1 MSREQRRLM
10 DREML
15 KRIHESE
22 QKKEY
27 KKDYESEGG
36 WKEEREYPDF
46 QDLQPHSGEHSGRE
60 GDLSRVLK
68 KENLEEFHHYKKKDL
83 TAYYYIGR
91 DQDEENII
99 GILKETPGPL
109 AITGVHGV
117 GKSALIQHLS
127 DQLQQQEDWIVVN
140 ITNRDSAIPLFQYL
154 SEEIYQ
160 EADPSIRKMV
170 EVISGI
176 RVKNGQISINAPGE
190 KYRSIQYR
198 MLINSM
204 IRILKEAGASL
215 LLVMDPLSEDR
226 EEVRE
231 LIALS
236 QGLSRSGYPFSLILS
251 ASPADK
257 LSTRTY
263 PLEML
268 NPWDIKEAYNQLFT
282 DQVGLS
288 EDDLLHITRLTG
300 GYPLAYR
307 MLLDQIREHTD
318 LNSAHLSSV
327 ESSYR
332 TGLFRGVYYQLY
344 QPLSRVEKQILE
356 IMGERQEED
365 VPLTS
370 ICEKLGRPKSYLSVY
385 RKRLINEQIVR
396 TEIRGTLRFTFPMFG
411 DFLREYRILFQGK

>member
-1 MSREQRRLM
+1 M
-10 DREML
+10 DREERNRIYD
-15 KRIHESE
+15 KRQDKGPERDYV
-22 QKKEY
+22 KENPEY
-27 KKDYESEGG
+27 
-36 WKEEREYPDF
+36 REYPDF
-46 QDLQPHSGEHSGRE
+46 QDLQAPSEE
-60 GDLSRVLK
+60 EEQLSRVLK
-68 KENLEEFHHYKKKDL
+68 KEDLEEFHRYKKKDL

-91 DQDEENII
+91 EEDEENIVR
-99 GILKETPGPL
+99 ILEETPGPL

-117 GKSALIQHLS
+117 GKSALISHLS
-127 DQLQQQEDWIVVN
+127 DQLRKQEGWIVVE
-140 ITNRDSAIPLFQYL
+140 ISNRDSAIPLFQFL

-160 EADPSIRKMV
+160 EADPAIRKMV

-176 RVKNGQISINAPGE
+176 RVENGQISINAPGE

-204 IRILKEAGASL
+204 VRILKEAGCRL
-215 LLVMDPLSEDR
+215 LLVMDPLAEDR
-226 EEVRE
+226 EEVRD

-236 QGLSRSGYPFSLILS
+236 QGLSRGGYPLSLILP

-257 LSTRTY
+257 LSIRAY

-268 NPWDIKEAYNQLFT
+268 NPWDVKEAYNQLFT

-288 EDDLLHITRLTG
+288 EDDLLHMTRLTG

-307 MLLDQIREHTD
+307 MLLDQIRENPD
-318 LNSAHLSSV
+318 LDSAHLSSV

-332 TGLFRGVYYQLY
+332 TGLFRGVYYELY
-344 QPLSRVEKQILE
+344 QSLSRVEKQILD
-356 IMGERQEED
+356 IIGESQEED

-385 RKRLINEQIVR
+385 RKRLLNAQIVR